1 MYATSIHSLYLH
13 CCCSTIYTDSITTW
27 TQEGRKM
34 HFWKLILHIHYTFIE
49 KHTLMYSTTRVHT
62 SMDVQNSLSCCRR
75 SFGKQKLVIPKQ
87 VTWKGWKFTYDN
99 WSWRCHARRFQESKM
114 VSGFHLLPC
123 CDTDWRIFQSCFFQG
138 IRRESVSWLAS
149 FILFKNRILCWN
161 EALNFYNYM
170 VWYSLIGKK

>member
-1 MYATSIHSLYLH
+1 MNLYYALMILKFIICWKKFSYKMYATSIHSLYLH

-34 HFWKLILHIHYTFIE
+34 HFWKLILYIHYNFIE

-123 CDTDWRIFQSCFFQG
+123 CDI
-138 IRRESVSWLAS
+138 
-149 FILFKNRILCWN
+149 
-161 EALNFYNYM
+161 YHH
-170 VWYSLIGKK
+170 